1 MTMTTTMIVLRDVD
15 RDEMACVEGGG
26 GPPTGVGPTSIILLW
41 PVPPGRAG
49 HPPIVD
55 P

>member
-1 MTMTTTMIVLRDVD
+1 MATMMIELREVD
-15 RDEMACVEGGG
+15 RDEMARVEGGG
-26 GPPTGVGPTSIILLW
+26 DPPTGTGPTDSIILPW